1 MNTQTITTIVNG
13 VDPQALGAIIENAT
27 ENPALALCR
36 FRARN
41 TWVSGAHNR
50 TSIQGFYAGGGED
63 TSRKQ
68 PFSIESDE
76 PPLVLGENHGA
87 NAVEI
92 ALAAL
97 ASCLTGTLAYY
108 GAAMGIELEEVSA
121 ELEGSMDMRGMLGV
135 DESTRNGLQHIRVV
149 YRIKSP
155 EPRER
160 VLELLGVAQKASPLY
175 DIMTNPVPFSL
186 SLVS

>member
-1 MNTQTITTIVNG
+1 V
-13 VDPQALGAIIENAT
+13 PL
-27 ENPALALCR
+27 
-36 FRARN
+36 
-41 TWVSGAHNR
+41 SGAEHLGQR
-50 TSIQGFYAGGGED
+50 SPQPDLDSGVLCGGRRGRVPRA
-63 TSRKQ
+63 T
-68 PFSIESDE
+68 FVVESDE
-76 PPLVLGENHGA
+76 PPLVLGKNHGA

-121 ELEGSMDMRGMLGV
+121 ELEGVMDMRGMLGV
-135 DESTRNGLQHIRVV
+135 DESTRNGLQHIRVG

-175 DIMTNPVPFSL
+175 DIMTNPVPVSL
-186 SLVS
+186 SLLA